1 MGLSMP
7 RDAVP
12 TQWIIHFTAAPSA
25 AYLPVTAQ
33 VTGASNER
41 VAGIHAASAAAT
53 AEQTTFMRA
62 AANITFRQDFVY
74 KHVSVS
80 PEAPGANLQSSF
92 YGQSEVYVPMCGYT

>member
-1 MGLSMP
+1 MGLSML

-12 TQWIIHFTAAPSA
+12 TQWIIQFTAAPSA

-41 VAGIHAASAAAT
+41 VAGIDAASAAAT
-53 AEQTTFMRA
+53 AEQASFMSA

-80 PEAPGANLQSSF
+80 PKASEAN
-92 YGQSEVYVPMCGYT
+92 V